1 MKRRILNMV
10 KILTAYILLNIGVLS
25 WAEVYCVSEN
35 KLAPAQTVMA
45 EIHSDK
51 DRETVE
57 VITPWKSVVFD
68 YSFLDSENV
77 RVLLL
82 GLGEP
87 GVLAAADVFLG
98 KK

>member
-1 MKRRILNMV
+1 MKRRILKMI
-10 KILTAYILLNIGVLS
+10 KILTAYILLNIGVLC

-45 EIHSDK
+45 EIHSDR
-51 DRETVE
+51 DEDTIE
-57 VITPWKSVVFD
+57 VSMLGKSVVFD
-68 YSFLDSENV
+68 YSFIDSENV

-87 GVLAAADVFLG
+87 GVLAVLG
-98 KK
+98 AVCY

>member
-1 MKRRILNMV
+1 MV
-10 KILTAYILLNIGVLS
+10 RILTAYILLNIGVLS

-35 KLAPAQTVMA
+35 RIAPAQTVMA

-51 DRETVE
+51 DTDTIE
-57 VITPWKSVVFD
+57 VITPWKSVALD
-68 YSFLDSENV
+68 YSFMDSENV

-87 GVLAAADVFLG
+87 GAIVLWNICT
-98 KK
+98 